1 MLLVTLRSL
10 IAKYGC
16 ITNDTIR
23 FEAMLIVYRHDL
35 EADGVD
41 PTERLKR
48 MGGKDW
54 LAALK
59 KRPGTNFLKAHVVKR
74 PMEVERAMKAQPEFT
89 LKHTRAFLYT
99 MGLAQIHRYLGTGE
113 TLPGWVIGESGVVER
128 TGDNSRTNDW
138 GPDVLGVKQTP
149 DGKILWNLVVDRALA
164 YVPAHLHGNGDEKPC
179 DPNSVMLRVIGHA
192 LSPGRQGFW
201 TLTPFINASG
211 DTIVCTIIMRGQS
224 VSTEIAEIMRKSAA
238 ERGGTMSVGISASEK
253 GATSDDLL
261 YNTFSAEGG
270 VVDQLKKRGLSRSNP
285 AYIELD
291 GHSSRIT
298 RKLHTY
304 LCANHIYTNI
314 MPSHTSTTHQACDNG
329 TMSFLQNEFSAR
341 VSGWARANPQK
352 NLYDPDRVRL
362 ILETL
367 YALNDTGELINRAA
381 FTRVGRE
388 NGIWTPEHIRPTVYD
403 VGASRRNEN
412 LPPVDQNLL
421 DQLNRP
427 EMVIREPNAPQEVV
441 MVGGKAVSAAEAE
454 KYRERRGDY
463 SPHHP
468 GVARDQQAAALVAA
482 LASNDIAEAA
492 TFTEYVLQRHGDAAT
507 RSLTYRPKERSNAK
521 HLEHLNLMA
530 SGEILEGGAS
540 DVISDELMEEARRGP
555 AGRISTANG
564 LMLFASSTGT
574 ALAEAWE
581 ISSEKARNNERIS
594 KERSARENLEGPL
607 YQVMLDKGFVVPAQ
621 PTKKKKKGPSRR
633 TITIAQLDH
642 FNKAQRINH
651 YPKSGNRDKKV
662 AAILHFMKYA
672 PEDVAWAS
680 VDETRPAGAFVIL
693 PMPVTARSETEEDLE
708 EGGEIEN
715 PADLD
720 VWNNSKLKPS
730 LDGLYVKALL

>member
-1 MLLVTLRSL
+1 
-10 IAKYGC
+10 
-16 ITNDTIR
+16 
-23 FEAMLIVYRHDL
+23 
-35 EADGVD
+35 
-41 PTERLKR
+41 
-48 MGGKDW
+48 
-54 LAALK
+54 
-59 KRPGTNFLKAHVVKR
+59 
-74 PMEVERAMKAQPEFT
+74 
-89 LKHTRAFLYT
+89 
-99 MGLAQIHRYLGTGE
+99 
-113 TLPGWVIGESGVVER
+113 
-128 TGDNSRTNDW
+128 
-138 GPDVLGVKQTP
+138 
-149 DGKILWNLVVDRALA
+149 
-164 YVPAHLHGNGDEKPC
+164 
-179 DPNSVMLRVIGHA
+179 
-192 LSPGRQGFW
+192 
-201 TLTPFINASG
+201 
-211 DTIVCTIIMRGQS
+211 
-224 VSTEIAEIMRKSAA
+224 
-238 ERGGTMSVGISASEK
+238 
-253 GATSDDLL
+253 
-261 YNTFSAEGG
+261 
-270 VVDQLKKRGLSRSNP
+270 
-285 AYIELD
+285 
-291 GHSSRIT
+291 
-298 RKLHTY
+298 
-304 LCANHIYTNI
+304 
-314 MPSHTSTTHQACDNG
+314 
-329 TMSFLQNEFSAR
+329 
-341 VSGWARANPQK
+341 
-352 NLYDPDRVRL
+352 
-362 ILETL
+362 
-367 YALNDTGELINRAA
+367 
-381 FTRVGRE
+381 
-388 NGIWTPEHIRPTVYD
+388 
-403 VGASRRNEN
+403 
-412 LPPVDQNLL
+412 
-421 DQLNRP
+421 
-427 EMVIREPNAPQEVV
+427 

-680 VDETRPAGAFVIL
+680 VDETRPTGAFVI
-693 PMPVTARSETEEDLE
+693 PPIPVTAPSETEEDLE

-715 PADLD
+715 PADLQEMEEEI
-720 VWNNSKLKPS
+720 VEEEKEEEEEEEKEEAETEEAEEEEVELMVTSSGTNSNESAPIPTSAMATEAEQTMTMTRMWNREETQEPS
-730 LDGLYVKALL
+730 ALVNQGRSRRPRNAQNYRRLGEGDEMDCS

>member
-362 ILETL
+362 M
-367 YALNDTGELINRAA
+367 Y
-381 FTRVGRE
+381 VS
-388 NGIWTPEHIRPTVYD
+388 VYD

-421 DQLNRP
+421 DQ
-427 EMVIREPNAPQEVV
+427 
-441 MVGGKAVSAAEAE
+441 
-454 KYRERRGDY
+454 
-463 SPHHP
+463 
-468 GVARDQQAAALVAA
+468 
-482 LASNDIAEAA
+482 
-492 TFTEYVLQRHGDAAT
+492 
-507 RSLTYRPKERSNAK
+507 RPKERSNAK

-574 ALAEAWE
+574 ALAEAGG
-581 ISSEKARNNERIS
+581 RGLGVR
-594 KERSARENLEGPL
+594 G
-607 YQVMLDKGFVVPAQ
+607 
-621 PTKKKKKGPSRR
+621 
-633 TITIAQLDH
+633 
-642 FNKAQRINH
+642 
-651 YPKSGNRDKKV
+651 RD
-662 AAILHFMKYA
+662 
-672 PEDVAWAS
+672 
-680 VDETRPAGAFVIL
+680 
-693 PMPVTARSETEEDLE
+693 
-708 EGGEIEN
+708 
-715 PADLD
+715 PADRR
-720 VWNNSKLKPS
+720 VCHSSHTCNGS
-730 LDGLYVKALL
+730 LRNRGGPRGRRGD